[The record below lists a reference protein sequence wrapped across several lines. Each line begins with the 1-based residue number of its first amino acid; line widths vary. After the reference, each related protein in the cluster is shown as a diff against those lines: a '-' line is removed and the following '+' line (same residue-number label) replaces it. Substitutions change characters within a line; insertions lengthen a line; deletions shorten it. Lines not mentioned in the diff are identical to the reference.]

1 MDLDIHGTAV
11 VRKKIA
17 SYKSKIQAADK
28 RTEKAKDNLNR
39 VEDSFNRTM
48 GRRAKIEDQICK
60 RDSQLYRVE
69 TLIDN
74 LQAKWKVLIRFR
86 EETNNGGQREKESGQ
101 NMGDIDTDLEI
112 ATFTKR
118 TKIAE
123 RKYKASVDREHA
135 LLGQTKRARERC
147 TRLETAA
154 RGLQEQL
161 STIQERMCTLEQ
173 RRQSRNTRKRQM
185 EFLED
190 RVKQTLARA
199 QVHENLEAE
208 LESRIFELEDQI
220 EMFTQKKKRVSS
232 ILTERDNQKSMG
244 SWTITLCL
252 RRSTSLVKSS
262 ITNLANPNGT
272 TAKDA

>member
-17 SYKSKIQAADK
+17 SYKGKIQAADK

-39 VEDSFNRTM
+39 VEESFNRAM
-48 GRRAKIEDQICK
+48 GRRTKMEDQICK

-101 NMGDIDTDLEI
+101 NMGDIDTDL
-112 ATFTKR
+112 APFTKR

-123 RKYKASVDREHA
+123 EKYKASVDRELA
-135 LLGQTKRARERC
+135 LLEQTERARERC
-147 TRLETAA
+147 IRLETAA

-161 STIQERMCTLEQ
+161 SDIQERVCTLVQ
-173 RRQSRNTRKRQM
+173 RRQSRNTRKLQM

-190 RVKQTLARA
+190 KVKQTLTRA

-232 ILTERDNQKSMG
+232 ILAERDNQKSMG
-244 SWTITLCL
+244 SWTITLWL
-252 RRSTSLVKSS
+252 RRSSLVTKSS
-262 ITNLANPNGT
+262 ITNFANPNGT
-272 TAKDA
+272 TTKDA